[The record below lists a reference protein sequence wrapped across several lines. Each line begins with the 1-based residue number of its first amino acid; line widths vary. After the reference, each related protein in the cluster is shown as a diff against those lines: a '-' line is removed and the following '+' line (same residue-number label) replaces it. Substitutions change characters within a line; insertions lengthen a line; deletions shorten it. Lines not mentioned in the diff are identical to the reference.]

1 MDRALVFADIF
12 FNDSAAATTPPLPA
26 KASAA
31 ALAVGLT
38 KFLGFTIYFSFEINA
53 ETFRPHLVSAMP

>member
-1 MDRALVFADIF
+1 LPGKPLSGSPDIF

-31 ALAVGLT
+31 APAVCLT
-38 KFLGFTIYFSFEINA
+38 KFLRFMIFYLFVN
-53 ETFRPHLVSAMP
+53 